1 MSSVSLSA
9 EPASVALRR
18 AWKAYSQ
25 KITASLEVKRQQGH
39 LLVLDGVRA
48 IACLAVVF
56 HHAFYHVVLA
66 AGIWHPAGKL
76 QVGLAA
82 LVLRCLAKKAEERP
96 ATRVLHAE
104 LVALALAGN

>member
-82 LVLRCLAKKAEERP
+82 LLNFGESAVILFFLLSSFLLFIP
-96 ATRVLHAE
+96 F
-104 LVALALAGN
+104 